1 MNQVSF
7 LFLANLIHVI
17 SFVLRY
23 IYLYIENIYVHDNTK
38 FGEKIC
44 NNLNVEYLIIESLI
58 EYFISQIAKDSI
70 DVPYI

>member
-1 MNQVSF
+1 M
-7 LFLANLIHVI
+7 
-17 SFVLRY
+17 LRY
-23 IYLYIENIYVHDNTK
+23 IYLYIENIHVHDNTK

>member
-1 MNQVSF
+1 M
-7 LFLANLIHVI
+7 
-17 SFVLRY
+17 LRY
-23 IYLYIENIYVHDNTK
+23 IYLYIENIHVHDNTQ

>member
-7 LFLANLIHVI
+7 LFLANLII

-23 IYLYIENIYVHDNTK
+23 IYLYIENIHVHDNTQ

>member
-7 LFLANLIHVI
+7 LFLANLII

-23 IYLYIENIYVHDNTK
+23 IYLYIENIHVHDNTCTK

>member
-7 LFLANLIHVI
+7 LFLANLII
-17 SFVLRY
+17 SFVLHY
-23 IYLYIENIYVHDNTK
+23 IYLYIENIHVYDNTK

>member
-23 IYLYIENIYVHDNTK
+23 IYLYIENIHVHDNTK

>member
-7 LFLANLIHVI
+7 LFLA

-23 IYLYIENIYVHDNTK
+23 IYLYIENIHVHDNTQ
-38 FGEKIC
+38 FNEKIC